1 MIYELLKYLLEHL
14 NSLFQKLNSSQEMQ
28 LFRKLAGNIFFKIIL
43 AFIALSFV
51 LFGVSG
57 FILSG
62 PNSWVAK
69 IGGKTIGYSEFNKEM
84 QKTRE
89 MILQNNKSDEAM
101 KYLDSDQF
109 KSDILGRMV
118 NGIIVDKLRSDFG
131 VEASK
136 KLILGAVARDKTFK
150 GSDGKFDRKIFQ
162 SFLAKNGLDEE
173 KYVNIIQNDVVATMI
188 IQSMSLAAPVNN
200 QSVIDHEEFKQEKR
214 FADVIKITEKNAG
227 KVAAP
232 DAESLSKFF
241 EANKKSYAAPEM
253 RKVSFVRFAKS
264 DFAKDLQIGDDEI
277 TAEYEKNKDKFQ
289 RPESRNLYHILFE
302 KEEDAKDFIQKLDA
316 AAGKDRSKF
325 NAAFLKLAKELQN
338 KDAKSVTLKNIT
350 QKDMIPD
357 LANPVFKMALGDYSE
372 ALKSPLGFHV
382 FLLNE
387 IRKSEPIP
395 FAEAKEKIKASLL
408 EGREEKV
415 MQAKVSEIDDAI
427 LASNSLD
434 ETAKKFGLSAN
445 LNSVEIN
452 QAGQNPKGDLS
463 AAIKGLDD
471 FSEHA
476 FGLKKDESSK
486 LFYSKT
492 SGSYYAVKVDEI
504 TPARE
509 KTLEEVK
516 AQATAD
522 LTRYNQSKALEKLA
536 KSVDEELK
544 ANPQNFA
551 AIAAKYKLAVEKNKQ
566 FSRVSYI
573 NYQGHQ
579 IPFTDKFSTALFG
592 VKVGEATD
600 EVQVG
605 NQEFTIGIL
614 RSIQKGNVD
623 STRLQAAANESAG
636 NFRNE
641 ILQGY
646 NAFVMKKYPVK
657 VNEKILGKKEQQ

>member
-1 MIYELLKYLLEHL
+1 
-14 NSLFQKLNSSQEMQ
+14 MQ

-69 IGGKTIGYSEFNKEM
+69 IGGKTINYSDFNKEM

-136 KLILGAVARDKTFK
+136 KLILGAVARDKNFK

-162 SFLAKNGLDEE
+162 NFLAKNGLDEE
-173 KYVNIIQNDVVATMI
+173 KYVNIIQTDVVATMI
-188 IQSMSLAAPVNN
+188 IQSMSLAAPTSSQAVIN
-200 QSVIDHEEFKQEKR
+200 QEEFKQEKR
-214 FADVIKITEKNAG
+214 FADVIKITEKNVG

-232 DAESLSKFF
+232 DAESLNKFF
-241 EANKKSYAAPEM
+241 ETNKKSYIAPEM
-253 RKVSFVRFAKS
+253 RTVSFVRFSKH
-264 DFAKDLQIGDDEI
+264 DFAKDLQISDEEI
-277 TAEYEKNKDKFQ
+277 SAEYEKNKDKFQ

-302 KEEDAKDFIQKLDA
+302 KEEAAKDFIQKFDT
-316 AAGKDRSKF
+316 AAGTDRSKF
-325 NAAFLKLAKELQN
+325 NATFLKLAKELQN

-357 LANPVFKMALGDYSE
+357 LANPVFKMALGDHSQ

-395 FAEAKEKIKASLL
+395 FVEAKEKIKTSLL

-427 LASNSLD
+427 LASNSLT

-445 LNSVEIN
+445 FNTVEIN
-452 QAGQNPKGDLS
+452 QTGQNPKGDLS
-463 AAIKGLDD
+463 SAIKGLDD
-471 FSEHA
+471 FAEHA

-492 SGSYYAVKVDEI
+492 NGYYYAVKVDEI
-504 TPARE
+504 VPARE
-509 KTLEEVK
+509 KTLEEIK
-516 AQATAD
+516 AQVTAD
-522 LTRYNQSKALEKLA
+522 LTKYNQSKALERLA

-544 ANPQNFA
+544 SHPQNFA
-551 AIAAKYKLAVEKNKQ
+551 AIATKHKLTVEKNKQ

-573 NYQGHQ
+573 SYQGHQ
-579 IPFTDKFSTALFG
+579 IPFSDKFSTTLFG
-592 VKVGEATD
+592 VKLGEVTD

-605 NQEFTIGIL
+605 NQEFAIGIL
-614 RSIQKGNVD
+614 RSVKKGSVEGNQLV
-623 STRLQAAANESAG
+623 AAKNEAAG

-641 ILQGY
+641 VLQGY